1 MREEENKRTSPDSKV
16 KRFFK
21 KRWAFPAVYIAS
33 AAIILSGVLWY
44 QNSASDSDDFK
55 YDATNN
61 PTKQMDDPGV
71 PVSKELENFTWPV
84 ADPEVVETQKQFY
97 DNAQSKEEQVDAL
110 VFYDNMYQPNTG
122 IDLKMKDNSE
132 FDVVASLSGTVTN
145 VTTDSVLGNTIV
157 LDHGDGIKTVYQ
169 SVKDIQVE
177 KGDSVEKGDPLATSG
192 QSQFNKEAGVHVH
205 FEIRKDDVAVNPVD
219 YFDKSLS
226 VLQSDGTVGTSAA
239 TEENATETSSDEN
252 AIIEENSTEKKSD
265 DSAIEENSTESTT
278 DDSSVEEKSTDSKES
293 TTDESTENEETNT
306 ESSTSSD
313 PNA

>member
-55 YDATNN
+55 YDATEN
-61 PTKQMDDPGV
+61 PTKQMDDPGM

-84 ADPEVVETQKQFY
+84 ADPEAVETQKQFY
-97 DNAQSKEEQVDAL
+97 DNTQSKEEQVDAL

-132 FDVVASLSGTVTN
+132 FDVVASLSGTVTD

-177 KGDSVEKGDPLATSG
+177 KGDQVVKGDPLATSG

-205 FEIRKDDVAVNPVD
+205 FEIRKNDVAVNPVD

-226 VLQSDGTVGTSAA
+226 ALQSDDTVGASTTPEEDA
-239 TEENATETSSDEN
+239 TVEENKSEDAAVEEDSTKSSKED
-252 AIIEENSTEKKSD
+252 A
-265 DSAIEENSTESTT
+265 A
-278 DDSSVEEKSTDSKES
+278 VEEKSTDSTDS
-293 TTDESTENEETNT
+293 TTDESTENTEETNT
-306 ESSTSSD
+306 ESSVSSN

>member
-55 YDATNN
+55 YDATDN

-84 ADPEVVETQKQFY
+84 ADPEAVETQKQFY

-132 FDVVASLSGTVTN
+132 FDVVASLSGTVTD

-177 KGDSVEKGDPLATSG
+177 KGDQVVKGDPLATSG

-205 FEIRKDDVAVNPVD
+205 FEIRKNDVAVNPVD

-226 VLQSDGTVGTSAA
+226 ALQSDDTVGASAA
-239 TEENATETSSDEN
+239 AEEDATVEENKSEDA
-252 AIIEENSTEKKSD
+252 AVEES
-265 DSAIEENSTESTT
+265 STESSKE
-278 DDSSVEEKSTDSKES
+278 DAAVEEKSTDSTDS
-293 TTDESTENEETNT
+293 TTDESTENTEETDT
-306 ESSTSSD
+306 ESSVSSN

>member
-61 PTKQMDDPGV
+61 PTKQIDDPGL

-84 ADPEVVETQKQFY
+84 ADPEAVETQKQFY
-97 DNAQSKEEQVDAL
+97 DNAESKEEQVDAL

-177 KGDSVEKGDPLATSG
+177 KGNQVEKGDPLATSG

-205 FEIRKDDVAVNPVD
+205 FEIRKNDVAVNPVD

-226 VLQSDGTVGTSAA
+226 ALQSDETVGASAEA
-239 TEENATETSSDEN
+239 EENAT
-252 AIIEENSTEKKSD
+252 IEENSTEKKSD
-265 DSAIEENSTESTT
+265 DSAVEENSTDSTT
-278 DDSSVEEKSTDSKES
+278 DDNTSVEEQSTDSKES
-293 TTDESTENEETNT
+293 TTDDSADDNEETNT
-306 ESSTSSD
+306 ESSISSD

>member
-55 YDATNN
+55 YDATEN
-61 PTKQMDDPGV
+61 PTKQMDDPGM

-84 ADPEVVETQKQFY
+84 ADPEAVETQKQFY
-97 DNAQSKEEQVDAL
+97 DNTQSKEEQVDAL

-132 FDVVASLSGTVTN
+132 FDVVASLSGTVTD

-177 KGDSVEKGDPLATSG
+177 KGAQVEKGDPLATSG

-205 FEIRKDDVAVNPVD
+205 FEIRKNDVAVNPVD

-226 VLQSDGTVGTSAA
+226 ALQSDDTVGASTTPEEDA
-239 TEENATETSSDEN
+239 TVEENKSEDAAVEEDSTKSSKED
-252 AIIEENSTEKKSD
+252 A
-265 DSAIEENSTESTT
+265 A
-278 DDSSVEEKSTDSKES
+278 VEEKSTDSTDS
-293 TTDESTENEETNT
+293 TTDESTENTEETNT
-306 ESSTSSD
+306 ESSVSSN